1 MARQSDEALHVD
13 LLAEVDLENAQCR
26 VAVAGDR
33 RHSDV
38 NNDAKRVMTYMY
50 ISFNISTLKSSTVR
64 KLLVESEAPTPC
76 WSLTSS

>member
-38 NNDAKRVMTYMY
+38 NNDAKRVMTY

>member
-38 NNDAKRVMTYMY
+38 NNDAKRVMTY

-64 KLLVESEAPTPC
+64 KLLVESEASTPC
-76 WSLTSS
+76 WSLMSS